1 MTYGVYFVVFDNR
14 IIDFVLAATISGDGR
29 SHSAP
34 WQLELHSK
42 QQGWMGAIQTP
53 EAQGLVD
60 IYIIT

>member
-34 WQLELHSK
+34 WQLELHRK
-42 QQGWMGAIQTP
+42 QQGLEGGATNTRGMG
-53 EAQGLVD
+53 GGGVS
-60 IYIIT
+60 